1 MKTVHVLV
9 YYDSISQKDLQD
21 FRGGPILDVFQF
33 LRQRKLGM
41 LALKVHFVS
50 LGVRHL
56 SLQRKNEIRYD
67 KINTKQERKGFHFM
81 IARSFT
87 KSITSTHLQFFS
99 IYQFHFI
106 NFILSLSFYHF
117 HFINFILSI
126 SFYQFHFINFILS
139 VLSFNFIFA

>member
-67 KINTKQERKGFHFM
+67 KISTKQERKGFHFM

-106 NFILSLSFYHF
+106 NFILSLSFYQF

-126 SFYQFHFINFILS
+126 SSNH
-139 VLSFNFIFA
+139 